1 MKGLRKKLQHRPR
14 QHTLVDVALLTR
26 LHGCFN
32 HDTQKDAA
40 VWAALL
46 FCFFTFFR
54 RSNVVLDSKTSFD
67 PKRHLQR
74 KDVLTSPSGLLVY
87 TKWSKTLQHRERV
100 LQIPLVPIPDS
111 VLCPVSAYQ
120 HMCTLI
126 PASPDSPA
134 FVLPSS
140 TNTARPLTTSILEKA
155 LAKAIKALALPKGAV
170 TLHDLRRG
178 GYTLAFQAGVPREL
192 RQLHG
197 DWKSDADHLYL
208 TANIRDRLKL
218 PSALRDYILRHTS
231 T

>member
-1 MKGLRKKLQHRPR
+1 
-14 QHTLVDVALLTR
+14 
-26 LHGCFN
+26 
-32 HDTQKDAA
+32 
-40 VWAALL
+40 
-46 FCFFTFFR
+46 
-54 RSNVVLDSKTSFD
+54 
-67 PKRHLQR
+67 
-74 KDVLTSPSGLLVY
+74 
-87 TKWSKTLQHRERV
+87 
-100 LQIPLVPIPDS
+100 
-111 VLCPVSAYQ
+111 
-120 HMCTLI
+120 MCTLI

-218 PSALRDYILRHTS
+218 PSALRDYILRHTN